1 MPLSGNRQFNDTDS
15 RLSKSIRAIGPLFA
29 WWPEYRKSKVG
40 VIGLIMVGI
49 FIFAIILAPY
59 IATHDPTF
67 KDRDFMWKAP
77 SFSHFFGTTAQGKD
91 VFSQLL
97 HSGQISLMIG
107 VAAAGAVTAMGTI
120 IGLIAGYFGGIVDEI
135 LTRIADI
142 LLVLPRLPLMLVLAA
157 YLGPGMSTIVF
168 VVVILGW
175 TRIAR
180 QVRAQVMSCKQHTY
194 VERAKSI
201 GAGNFH
207 IIWNHILPN
216 VAGVVIANFVLECV
230 TVIMLE
236 AGLSFLGFG
245 DPLHQSWG
253 MMLFNAQNEGAFL
266 FGAWWQWLP
275 PGACIA
281 VLGIAFSFI
290 GNTLNDRF
298 VLRLKNIKGGA

>member
-1 MPLSGNRQFNDTDS
+1 
-15 RLSKSIRAIGPLFA
+15 LSKSRHLFGPLFA

-40 VIGLIMVGI
+40 ITGLVIVAIVVL
-49 FIFAIILAPY
+49 AIILAPVL
-59 IATHDPTF
+59 ATHDPTA
-67 KDRDFMWKAP
+67 RDSTAMWLSP
-77 SFSHFFGTTAQGKD
+77 SLSHLLGTTAVGKD
-91 VFSQLL
+91 VYSQLL
-97 HSGQISLMIG
+97 YSGQISLMIG
-107 VAAAGAVTAMGTI
+107 VVASLAVTALGTM

-135 LTRIADI
+135 LTRFADI

-157 YLGPGMSTIVF
+157 YLGPGMSTILF
-168 VVVILGW
+168 VVVVLGW

-180 QVRAQVMSCKQHTY
+180 QVRAQVMSCKRYTY
-194 VERAKSI
+194 VERARSI

-253 MMLFNAQNEGAFL
+253 MMLYYAQDQGAFL
-266 FGAWWQWLP
+266 AGSYWQWLP

-281 VLGIAFSFI
+281 LLGIAFSFI

-298 VLRLKNIKGGA
+298 VLRLGSRRKG